1 MADDKKTN
9 LPTVIKNLPSTEV
22 SRRDFLRGLSGTVA
36 QGVLDTI
43 PTGRLIDLVTKNDK
57 PFVSEGK
64 IIRDLALL
72 TKKIHSTMAE
82 FNSSPAVQDLSK
94 KTLGLGGFND
104 KFINVDRR
112 RPYNLL
118 SVDKPDNWYD
128 TDQYTNK
135 VRRNHLLVNPEAY
148 SNEIEGLQEE
158 VGINFYEGGSYY
170 ESLTDPSAGLNHQEF
185 GHFLNEIQE
194 EIEPLEKE
202 YANKL
207 QELKEVITDKYGE
220 EAAKGIFEIDQPEH
234 LWPRETI
241 ATILDDAVDGLE
253 VKDMYP
259 DEDDSEGW
267 EKIHRG
273 GSYEENRDAAL
284 SIIMDSDHATIQDKM
299 DHVAKE
305 IIDEI
310 EWEASGAGEIKSRKL
325 AQKGKKEIS
334 VKDLGTTVGTE
345 LLQRTLTNLAL
356 PKKPKDKKEIK
367 APEQKQKQIQSS
379 KTDSSQMNKLLT
391 ALSMFKKASPLG
403 AAAAMFRP
411 KPAGVDSDIVE

>member
-1 MADDKKTN
+1 MADKEKIN
-9 LPTVIKNLPSTEV
+9 LPAVIENLPSTEV

-43 PTGRLIDLVTKNDK
+43 PTGRLIDLVTKKGYLDK
-57 PFVSEGK
+57 PFVNEGK

-72 TKKIHSTMAE
+72 TKEIHSTMAE

-94 KTLGLGGFND
+94 RTLGVGGFDD
-104 KFINVDRR
+104 KFINVGH
-112 RPYNLL
+112 RPHNLL
-118 SVDKPDNWYD
+118 RLDNPDNWYD
-128 TDQYTNK
+128 KDQYTNK

-158 VGINFYEGGSYY
+158 VGINFYKGGSYY
-170 ESLTDPSAGLNHQEF
+170 ESLTDHSAGLNHEEF
-185 GHFLNEIQE
+185 SHFLNQIRE

-207 QELKEVITDKYGE
+207 QELKEVITYKYGE
-220 EAAKGIFEIDQPEH
+220 KIVNDLFDLEQPEH
-234 LWPRETI
+234 VADYRGYDRDSI

-253 VKDMYP
+253 IKDMYP

-273 GSYEENRDAAL
+273 GYYEEYKQSAWP
-284 SIIMDSDHATIQDKM
+284 SIRESVPEIIQDRI
-299 DHVAKE
+299 DFIAKNIYTE
-305 IIDEI
+305 EK
-310 EWEASGAGEIKSRKL
+310 A
-325 AQKGKKEIS
+325 KKEIS
-334 VKDLGTTVGTE
+334 VKDLGTAVGTE

-367 APEQKQKQIQSS
+367 APKQKQIQSS
-379 KTDSSQMNKLLT
+379 KTDSSQINKLLT
-391 ALSMFKKASPLG
+391 ALSMFKKASPVG

>member
-43 PTGRLIDLVTKNDK
+43 PTGRLIDLVTKKGYLDRPYE
-57 PFVSEGK
+57 PFENEGK

-72 TKKIHSTMAE
+72 TKEIQSTMDQ
-82 FNSSPAVQDLSK
+82 FNNSSDVQKLSK
-94 KTLGLGGFND
+94 QTVGWLPDYNEP
-104 KFINVDRR
+104 DRR
-112 RPYNLL
+112 YADPYQY
-118 SVDKPDNWYD
+118 SD
-128 TDQYTNK
+128 T
-135 VRRNHLLVNPEAY
+135 RRNHLLVNPEAY
-148 SNEIEGLQEE
+148 SNEIEKYIKNLNVEL
-158 VGINFYEGGSYY
+158 YESGTYS
-170 ESLTDPSAGLNHQEF
+170 ESLTDPEAGLGHQQFENL
-185 GHFLNEIQE
+185 LNMLSE
-194 EIEPLEKE
+194 ELQPLEKE

-220 EAAKGIFEIDQPEH
+220 EAAEGIFEIDQPEH

-253 VKDMYP
+253 VKDTYP
-259 DEDDSEGW
+259 DEADLEGW

-273 GSYEENRDAAL
+273 GYYPEYEKNAL
-284 SIIMDSDHATIQDKM
+284 PLITDSDHVTIQDKM

-310 EWEASGAGEIKSRKL
+310 EWEAKEKA
-325 AQKGKKEIS
+325 KKEIS
-334 VKDLGTTVGTE
+334 VKDLGTAVGTE

-367 APEQKQKQIQSS
+367 APKQKQIQSS

-391 ALSMFKKASPLG
+391 ALSMFKKASPVG

>member
-72 TKKIHSTMAE
+72 TKEIQSTMAE

-94 KTLGLGGFND
+94 KTLGL
-104 KFINVDRR
+104 
-112 RPYNLL
+112 LL
-118 SVDKPDNWYD
+118 RADKPDNWYD
-128 TDQYTNK
+128 TDQYTYI
-135 VRRNHLLVNPEAY
+135 RRNHLLVNPEAY
-148 SNEIEGLQEE
+148 SKEIEGLQEE

-253 VKDMYP
+253 VKDIY
-259 DEDDSEGW
+259 DEDIEED
-267 EKIHRG
+267 RG

-310 EWEASGAGEIKSRKL
+310 EWRASGAGELKSLRL
-325 AQKGKKEIS
+325 NQKGKKEIS

-367 APEQKQKQIQSS
+367 APEQKQKQKQIQSS

-391 ALSMFKKASPLG
+391 ALSMFKKASPVG

-411 KPAGVDSDIVE
+411 KPAGVDSDIVQ

>member
-72 TKKIHSTMAE
+72 TKEIQSTMAE

-94 KTLGLGGFND
+94 KTLGL
-104 KFINVDRR
+104 
-112 RPYNLL
+112 LL
-118 SVDKPDNWYD
+118 RVDKPDNWYD
-128 TDQYTNK
+128 TDQYTYI
-135 VRRNHLLVNPEAY
+135 RRNHLLVNPEAY
-148 SNEIEGLQEE
+148 SKEIEGLQEG